1 MLLRRLLPALV
12 LPAVVGLGIWWIYS
26 PSPITVETQAVTRG
40 RFVALVEAEGR
51 TRIKDRYVISA
62 PLAGSLMRPDV
73 RPGDAVAAGAVLAT
87 ILPAPAPLLDAR
99 LRNEAIERVGAAEAM
114 MRAADAQVIRDE
126 RRKAQAQIELDRKEG
141 LSQRGIVTELAREQA
156 ALEADLAERD
166 VIASRL
172 RLQAAQ
178 HNLAMAQTL
187 LRRTDESASTERL
200 SITAPISGRVLRVF
214 QENAT
219 TVAAGSPLVEMGD
232 ETALEV
238 IVDVLTA
245 DAVAMQAGSVAYLS
259 RWGGPTDLLGR
270 VRLVEPSGFTKLSAL
285 GVEEQRVNV
294 VIDIV
299 SPREAWRGLADGFR
313 VDVAIETRV
322 RADETLVPST
332 ALFRRGA
339 GWAVF
344 VVVDG
349 KARLKSVTIADR
361 SGAQAV
367 VTQGVAPGDT
377 VIVFPPSS
385 LADGLAVTCATQD
398 PARRL

>member
-1 MLLRRLLPALV
+1 M
-12 LPAVVGLGIWWIYS
+12 
-26 PSPITVETQAVTRG
+26 
-40 RFVALVEAEGR
+40 VEAEGR

-187 LRRTDESASTERL
+187 LRRTDESASAERL
-200 SITAPISGRVLRVF
+200 TITAPISGRVLRVF

-313 VDVAIETRV
+313 VDVAIETRA

-344 VVVDG
+344 VVVEG
-349 KARLKSVTIADR
+349 KARLRSVTIADR
-361 SGAQAV
+361 SGALAV
-367 VTQGVAPGDT
+367 VTEGVAPGDT

-398 PARRL
+398 PACRL